1 MTGAGG
7 SEDAGGTGAW
17 IAPVADDGGF
27 ARFLETV
34 WAGRWIV
41 LVAVLCAAA
50 GALVY
55 VERAHKVYQAHSQLL
70 VTPVPNDPTTAGLG
84 LIHDTSDPLRDVETG
99 AGFVTDANVAQL
111 VLQRLGLHESTTQL
125 LSQITVTP
133 IAESDIVDIAASSS
147 SPAQARAIAS
157 AFATATVD
165 NRTAR
170 LHDQLA
176 VLIPRLSTQLAALGN
191 RNAAAKNA
199 LGGQL
204 AELDTLSLEPDP
216 TVRVESLASTPTSPT
231 SPRKALTL
239 VAAVFG
245 GLVAGIGLVFVVL
258 LLDPRLRREDQLHR
272 FRLPVLARIPRSKKR
287 RRRHGSPK
295 PITPDAMSP
304 ESADAFRALRSVL
317 GARGRA
323 RGGGRVVLVTGSC
336 PLDGKTTTAIN
347 LAATL
352 AESPQRVM
360 LIEADL
366 RRPSIGSALAL
377 DAEANTGNIMYV
389 HFQLRDAV
397 VTTTSEPVRL
407 RLLLANGNHAG
418 DRALVPPTFER
429 ILAEARSTSDWVV
442 VDAPPLIY
450 APHLLAAAGLLDDVL
465 IVVRLGNTNLR
476 RLDETGEMLAH
487 HGIRPAGFVVIGT
500 TNRPGYYGKE

>member
-1 MTGAGG
+1 MIGAGG
-7 SEDAGGTGAW
+7 SGDAGGSGAW

-41 LVAVLCAAA
+41 LVAVLCAAV

-55 VERAHKVYQAHSQLL
+55 VESAQKVYKAHSQLL

-147 SPAQARAIAS
+147 SPARARAIAS

-176 VLIPRLSTQLAALGN
+176 VLIPRLSTQLAALPSSD
-191 RNAAAKNA
+191 AAAKAA
-199 LGGQL
+199 LGSQL

-239 VAAVFG
+239 VAAVFA
-245 GLVAGIGLVFVVL
+245 GLVAGIGLVFGVL

-287 RRRHGSPK
+287 RRRPGSPE
-295 PITPDAMSP
+295 PITPDAISP

-317 GARGRA
+317 GAGGRASAGGRARSAGRA
-323 RGGGRVVLVTGSC
+323 RGSGRVVFVTGSC
-336 PLDGKTTTAIN
+336 PLDGQDDDCDQPGCDARGVPAASDADRSGPAPPEHRVRPRPRCRSEHREHHVRPFPASGCRPHHH
-347 LAATL
+347 LGASPAAT
-352 AESPQRVM
+352 AAGERESR
-360 LIEADL
+360 
-366 RRPSIGSALAL
+366 RRPSPGAPRVRA
-377 DAEANTGNIMYV
+377 DTG
-389 HFQLRDAV
+389 
-397 VTTTSEPVRL
+397 
-407 RLLLANGNHAG
+407 
-418 DRALVPPTFER
+418 
-429 ILAEARSTSDWVV
+429 
-442 VDAPPLIY
+442 
-450 APHLLAAAGLLDDVL
+450 
-465 IVVRLGNTNLR
+465 
-476 RLDETGEMLAH
+476 
-487 HGIRPAGFVVIGT
+487 
-500 TNRPGYYGKE
+500 